1 MKVRLAA
8 ACLAA
13 LLVLPGAA
21 RVQEVPDDVLAGAI
35 AATLRNDRRLTIFDQ
50 VNGHVDGATVVL
62 TGKVTSP
69 EKRLE
74 IQQRVATLAGVAGIR
89 NHVTVLP
96 TSRFDD
102 DLRYRISRAIYGHPS
117 FWTYAAMPHPPIH
130 IIVEN
135 GHVTLTGIVNSRV
148 ERAMARSLASGY
160 GEFSIVNELRT
171 DQE

>member
-1 MKVRLAA
+1 MNVRLAA

-13 LLVLPGAA
+13 LLVLPAPA
-21 RVQEVPDDVLAGAI
+21 RAQGVPDGVLAGAI
-35 AATLRNDRRLTIFDQ
+35 AATLRNDHRLTIFDD
-50 VNGHVDGATVVL
+50 VNGHVDGETVVL

-69 EKRLE
+69 EKRLQ
-74 IQQRVATLAGVAGIR
+74 IQQRVAALEGVAGIR

-96 TSRFDD
+96 ASRFDD

-130 IIVEN
+130 ILVEN
-135 GHVTLTGIVNSRV
+135 GHVTLTGVVNSRV

-160 GEFSIVNELRT
+160 GELSITNELRT